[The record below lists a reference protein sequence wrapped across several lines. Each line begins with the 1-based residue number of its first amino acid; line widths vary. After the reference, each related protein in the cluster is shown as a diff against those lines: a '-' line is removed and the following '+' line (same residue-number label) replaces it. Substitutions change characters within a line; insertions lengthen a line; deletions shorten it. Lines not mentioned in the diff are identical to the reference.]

1 MYVALH
7 LISKNFMETKIGKRK
22 LGNQGLEVSA
32 IGLGCM
38 GMSFGLG
45 PAADKKEM
53 ITLIRKAFEKG
64 VTFFDTAE
72 VYGPFTNEELVGEA
86 LEPFKKQVVI
96 ATKFGWKPNAEG
108 RWSEL
113 DSRPEHI
120 KKVAEESLR
129 RLRTDVIDLFYQH
142 RVDLD
147 VPIEDVAGAVKDLI
161 REGKV
166 KYFGMSEAGVKTI
179 REAHSVQPLTALQS
193 EYSLWWRQPEEE
205 LLPTL
210 EELGIGF
217 VPFSPL
223 GKGFL
228 TGKIDEKTKFDS
240 SDFRNI
246 VPRFSQEARKANQ
259 SMVDL
264 LTKIATK
271 KNATPAQVALAW
283 LLAQKP
289 WIVPIPGT
297 TKLPRLE
304 ENLGSVSIEFTA
316 DELREIENASSEI
329 KVEGARYPEHLQ
341 KLVGR

>member
-1 MYVALH
+1 MNVELP
-7 LISKNFMETKIGKRK
+7 NRK
-22 LGNQGLEVSA
+22 LGSSGLKVST

-53 ITLIRKAFEKG
+53 IALMRKAVEKG

-86 LEPFKKQVVI
+86 LEPIRGQVVI

-108 RWSEL
+108 KWSDL
-113 DSRPEHI
+113 DSRPQHI
-120 KKVAEESLR
+120 KKVCEASLK

-147 VPIEDVAGAVKDLI
+147 VPIEDVAGAVKDLVK
-161 REGKV
+161 EGKV
-166 KYFGMSEAGVKTI
+166 KYFGLSEAGVKTI
-179 REAHSVQPLTALQS
+179 RKAHAVQPVAALQS
-193 EYSLWWRQPEEE
+193 EYSLWWRQPEIE
-205 LLPTL
+205 LLPAL

-228 TGKIDEKTKFDS
+228 TGKIDETTKFDA

-246 VPRFSQEARKANQ
+246 VPRFSPEARKANQ
-259 SMVDL
+259 SIIEL
-264 LTKIATK
+264 LDKIAK
-271 KNATPAQVALAW
+271 QKNATPAQVALAW

-297 TKLPRLE
+297 TKLHRLE
-304 ENLGSVSIEFTA
+304 ENIGSLNIDFTD
-316 DELREIENASSEI
+316 DELREIDNASSNI
-329 KVEGARYPEHLQ
+329 KVEGERYPEHLQ